1 MEITPIIIDSLNAL
15 FILIRV
21 WSATKLI
28 KKDIFAPAY
37 AQPFHTKRNRPS
49 AIAYKRRQPYWLL
62 NWDFAECG

>member
-28 KKDIFAPAY
+28 KKDIFAPPMHSLSI
-37 AQPFHTKRNRPS
+37 QNETDR
-49 AIAYKRRQPYWLL
+49 LL
-62 NWDFAECG
+62 SHIKDGSRIGS

>member
-1 MEITPIIIDSLNAL
+1 MVKL
-15 FILIRV
+15 FIFF
-21 WSATKLI
+21 
-28 KKDIFAPAY
+28 DIYYLCPAY